1 MNQIFEIPL
10 FPLGSV
16 LFPGGFLP
24 LHIFETR
31 YQQLLNKALET
42 DRRFGVVLIS
52 RGSEV
57 GGGETRTDVGTIAYI
72 DDYQRFDDGRAAVS
86 SRGTTRFQVVRWLED
101 DPYPRAMVQE
111 IVDGHEG
118 PNDRDLLSAAR
129 KTFASLID
137 LGQRLGRL
145 ESVPRAAFW
154 TSTAFWQRPHEASA
168 LTASTYCYTR
178 SMPTWNSWVG
188 STVLRNDCHFIVLR
202 SMVVYR
208 PTAPLHFGHAGAGHG

>member
-86 SRGTTRFQVVRWLED
+86 SRGTTRFQVVRWLE
-101 DPYPRAMVQE
+101 
-111 IVDGHEG
+111 
-118 PNDRDLLSAAR
+118 
-129 KTFASLID
+129 
-137 LGQRLGRL
+137 
-145 ESVPRAAFW
+145 
-154 TSTAFWQRPHEASA
+154 
-168 LTASTYCYTR
+168 R
-178 SMPTWNSWVG
+178 SPQN
-188 STVLRNDCHFIVLR
+188 LCLAH
-202 SMVVYR
+202 
-208 PTAPLHFGHAGAGHG
+208 